1 MEQIEFNLLFRWFV
15 GLGMDDPVWDASTF
29 CHNRDRLLEADISA
43 LVLNGVIEHRKV
55 RGLLSRDHFSV
66 DGTLIEAWASMK
78 SFRPKGGGAG
88 RNAERDFHGEKRSNE
103 AHESTTDADARL
115 YRKGN
120 GRESRLCFMG
130 HALMENRNGLVVGGN
145 VTIASGT
152 AEREAA
158 LELIDRHCPG
168 KRRRT
173 LGADKAY
180 DVTALMICGA
190 ARSRPMWRC
199 RIISPR
205 PASGARPGSTA
216 APRSA
221 VSQRI
226 RKRIRWLTAEGMP

>member
-55 RGLLSRDHFSV
+55 
-66 DGTLIEAWASMK
+66 
-78 SFRPKGGGAG
+78 
-88 RNAERDFHGEKRSNE
+88 
-103 AHESTTDADARL
+103 
-115 YRKGN
+115 
-120 GRESRLCFMG
+120 RESRLCFMG